1 MESTA
6 GFSPL
11 SASEVGLTEED
22 AAPPGLTVNQVTRR
36 PTGHVRQTEQPCSTT
51 LMLSSATLVLSL
63 ITFIMAVS
71 GLSAQHN
78 FVTETRFARLHASV
92 RSLSSQVG
100 ASTCV
105 GNETM
110 GSPML
115 VYGTSRYQIVRS
127 RTQGGDTGVVHP
139 EARAFAMAHCYN
151 SVPGRLATVPS
162 AAVNDFLLQEMNVAG
177 VSNAWLG
184 GTDES
189 EEGVWQWLDAGQ
201 QARPGTVFWIGDY
214 SGSSMN
220 GRFNDW
226 SRRNDG
232 NGGEPNSDFGYD
244 DEDCLALNL
253 NQYAGSTG
261 HWNDAPCLWGGYDGF
276 IVEYP
281 ETA

>member
-1 MESTA
+1 MESSA

-11 SASEVGLTEED
+11 SASEVGLADED
-22 AAPPGLTVNQVTRR
+22 AAPPGLTVNQATRR
-36 PTGHVRQTEQPCSTT
+36 PTGQVRPTELPCSTT
-51 LMLSSATLVLSL
+51 LMLSSATLILSL

-71 GLSAQHN
+71 GLSAQN
-78 FVTETRFARLHASV
+78 KFVDKSRFTRLHTSV
-92 RSLSSQVG
+92 RLISRQVG
-100 ASTCV
+100 ASSCI

-110 GSPML
+110 GSPIL
-115 VYGTSRYQIVRS
+115 TLGTSRYQIVKS
-127 RTQGGDTGVVHP
+127 RTQGGSTGIVHP

-162 AAVNDFLLQEMNVAG
+162 AAVNDFLLQEMNAAG

-232 NGGEPNSDFGYD
+232 NGGEPNSDFNYD

>member
-51 LMLSSATLVLSL
+51 LMLSSATLILSL
-63 ITFIMAVS
+63 ITFIMAIS
-71 GLSAQHN
+71 GLSAQNN

-92 RSLSSQVG
+92 RSLSTQVG

-127 RTQGGDTGVVHP
+127 RTQGGDTGVVHA
-139 EARAFAMAHCYN
+139 EARAFAYLHCYN
-151 SVPGRLATVPS
+151 SVPGRLAVVRS
-162 AAVNDFLLQEMNVAG
+162 AAVNDFLLQAMNEAG
-177 VSNAWLG
+177 VTHAWLG

-201 QARPGTVFWIGDY
+201 HARPGTIFWIGDY
-214 SGSSMN
+214 TGSSVES
-220 GRFNDW
+220 RFNDW
-226 SRRNDG
+226 LRPVN
-232 NGGEPNSDFGYD
+232 NMGGEPNSDFGYD
-244 DEDCLALNL
+244 DEDCLVMDLNSY
-253 NQYAGSTG
+253 QYTTG
-261 HWNDAPCLWGGYDGF
+261 HWNDAPCLYGGYDGF

-281 ETA
+281 GTA